1 MHIGAVAAFSL
12 AVYYYAIHS
21 RLGPERVVPNVLEA
35 VSDAHQE
42 DLDLGLAE
50 HV

>member
-1 MHIGAVAAFSL
+1 MVQMTTLVLARRWPASNVRYQQPPRPGTAVC
-12 AVYYYAIHS
+12 
-21 RLGPERVVPNVLEA
+21 
-35 VSDAHQE
+35 DAHQE